1 MTRKNGRGR
10 APRASQW
17 TSRLYLALGCVAVL
31 AACVGMR
38 HIWGPQTAIAQAPA
52 VQVPAVQAPAPAGV
66 AASAPAAKAPAQPA
80 KPLTVVASVNG
91 EQITRQELA
100 EECLRRYGKDVLESI
115 VNKHLIWQA
124 CQSHGLEVTEKDV
137 EDEIGRM
144 AAKFG
149 LSPGRWLA
157 LLQEEREIS
166 PEQYRREIVW
176 PTIALRAL
184 ASKEIVVTPEELQD
198 AMEAEYGPR
207 VKARAITVS
216 TQAKAEELRAKAIAN
231 PAEFGNLAKN
241 HSDDQSASVHGLIP
255 PIRKHVGDEN
265 IERIAFG
272 LREGEISPIIQVANQ
287 FVILQCEKQL
297 PETYIAPRFRPDAEN
312 RIRDRVQD
320 QKLRA
325 TASTLFQRLQEDA
338 KVVNVY
344 NDPKLRK
351 EMPGVAA
358 TINGQKISIEQLG
371 EECVI
376 RNGKDV
382 LDGEIHRRLLQQ
394 ALKKKS
400 QAVVEEDIDREVARA
415 AAAYGYLRA
424 DGSPDVEKWLK
435 DVTKEENASVELYV
449 RDAVWPSVALKK
461 LVDNRIEVSE
471 DDIQKGFVSNYG
483 PRVEVLAI
491 VLNDHR
497 QAQKVWEMARDNPTD
512 QFFGE
517 LAQQY
522 SVDAVSRENFGRVP
536 PIRQYGGR
544 PEMEKE
550 AFAMKPGDL
559 SGIIAAEDNYIILRC
574 TGHTTPVVA
583 SLDAEVRQELVED
596 IREKKIRLAMSVE
609 FDRLRATAQIE
620 NYLAGT
626 FQSPNKGKPAAASQ
640 RLPRATTPAVPASAP
655 RG

>member
-1 MTRKNGRGR
+1 MTRKDSRGR
-10 APRASQW
+10 APHARKR
-17 TSRLYLALGCVAVL
+17 TSRLYWMMGAGFVL
-31 AACVGMR
+31 MACLCLR
-38 HIWGPQTAIAQAPA
+38 HFWGPQAAI
-52 VQVPAVQAPAPAGV
+52 
-66 AASAPAAKAPAQPA
+66 AKAPADQGQAPA
-80 KPLTVVASVNG
+80 GASAAAPAPQIPTEPSKPLTVVASVNG
-91 EQITRQELA
+91 EQITRAELA
-100 EECLRRYGKDVLESI
+100 EECLRRYGNDVLESI

-124 CQSHGLEVTEKDV
+124 CQSQGLEITDKDV

-176 PTIALRAL
+176 PTLALREL
-184 ASKEIVVTPEELQD
+184 AAKEIEVTPQELQD

-216 TQAKAEELRAKAIAN
+216 SQAKAEELRAKAVAS
-231 PAEFGNLAKN
+231 PAEFGELAKN
-241 HSDDQSASVHGLIP
+241 NSEDQSASVNGLIP

-272 LREGEISPIIQVANQ
+272 LKEGEISPIIQVANQ

-297 PETYIAPRFRPDAEN
+297 PEPYIAPHFRQDAEN

-325 TASTLFQRLQEDA
+325 TASTLFQRLQEAA

-344 NDPKLRK
+344 NDAALRK

-358 TINGQKISIEQLG
+358 TVNGQKISIQQLG

-394 ALKKKS
+394 MLKKQS
-400 QAVVEEDIDREVARA
+400 QAVTEEDIDREIARA
-415 AAAYGYLRA
+415 AAAYGYLKT

-435 DVTKEENASVELYV
+435 DVTKEKGATVELYV
-449 RDAVWPSVALKK
+449 RDAVWPSIALKK
-461 LVDNRIEVSE
+461 LVNDRVEVTE
-471 DDIQKGFVSNYG
+471 EDIQKGFVSNYG

-497 QAQKVWEMARDNPTD
+497 QAQKVWEMARDNSTD

-536 PIRQYGGR
+536 PVRQFGGR
-544 PEMEKE
+544 PELEKE

-559 SGIIAAEDNYIILRC
+559 SGIIASEDSYIILRC

-583 SLDAEVRQELVED
+583 NLDADVRKELVED

-609 FDRLRATAQIE
+609 FDRLRESAQIE
-620 NYLAGT
+620 NFLAGT
-626 FQSPNKGKPAAASQ
+626 FQSPNQPKASPQ
-640 RLPRATTPAVPASAP
+640 PSPRPTISALPASAP
-655 RG
+655 RH